1 MRERRK
7 EKRVGRQGGDAARG
21 PYGPHQASRAAGGA
35 PGPRLRR
42 SLSAL
47 LQPYLLAILAAMLLT
62 LAFPPMEV
70 SWLAC
75 VAPAP
80 LLVMAI
86 RTRRPRT
93 VFLAGWL
100 GGLVFFILNMHWIW
114 PITAAGCIALI
125 PYLALYWAVFAWALR
140 RIREV
145 LPVPLT
151 VLAPVLWVPLEYLR
165 AWLLTGLPWVFLGHT
180 QYENIALIQ
189 VADVLGAYGLSFLV
203 MMAAGLVTDLLT
215 VPLVVRRTAPPGRD
229 REAAGAPEARQGSP
243 RPEDAGPARAARSH
257 FSRVL
262 AAMILLTVAAW
273 AGTVAYGLWR
283 LGQPTKRPGPVV
295 ATVQTC
301 VPQEVKLEA
310 RLRQIQ
316 ELEQRMLQEQV
327 DLTAAALAEA
337 RRKDLQVDLV
347 CWPETMVPGIQN
359 QEFLE
364 ADLAARLQDRD
375 VAETFSFA
383 QERSRRYWQKIRDT
397 AAGAGCPILFGAHA
411 VHIEG
416 AYRLPG
422 GGYMTRGPRYNSAF
436 LMAPGSKP
444 FAAEHAYAKAH
455 LVPFGEYVPFKQ
467 SWPWLHGL
475 LGGFTPYDYD
485 YSLTPGAHD
494 PAPFVLKY
502 GGAEARF
509 QVPICYEDA
518 MPYRVREMVRSD
530 DPARAKAV
538 DFLVNISNDG
548 WFNGSVELD
557 QHLNLCVFRAVEN
570 RVPIVRS
577 VNTGISAII
586 DPEGRIETVVEKG
599 GNRRY
604 ISGQTVGRLTLDDRA
619 APYTRIG
626 DAFAM
631 ACAAAAGA
639 LAATALGRTVFRRKE
654 AGA

>member
-1 MRERRK
+1 M
-7 EKRVGRQGGDAARG
+7 
-21 PYGPHQASRAAGGA
+21 
-35 PGPRLRR
+35 
-42 SLSAL
+42 AL
-47 LQPYLLAILAAMLLT
+47 
-62 LAFPPMEV
+62 
-70 SWLAC
+70 
-75 VAPAP
+75 
-80 LLVMAI
+80 

-189 VADVLGAYGLSFLV
+189 ISDALGAYGLSFLV
-203 MMAAGLVTDLLT
+203 MMTAGLVTDLLT
-215 VPLVVRRTAPPGRD
+215 VPLVVRRAAPPSRD
-229 REAAGAPEARQGSP
+229 REVAGAPEAPQGSP
-243 RPEDAGPARAARSH
+243 RPEDAAGLAPAARSH

-283 LGQPTKRPGPVV
+283 LGQPTKHPGPVV

-310 RLRQIQ
+310 RRRQIQ

-337 RRKDLQVDLV
+337 RRKDLQIDLI

-375 VAETFSFA
+375 VADTFSFA
-383 QERSRRYWQKIRDT
+383 QERSRQYWQKVRDT

-436 LMAPGSKP
+436 LVAPASKP
-444 FAAEHAYAKAH
+444 FVAEHAYAKAH
-455 LVPFGEYVPFKQ
+455 LVPFGEYVPFRQ

-557 QHLNLCVFRAVEN
+557 QHLALCVFRAVEN

-586 DPEGRIETVVEKG
+586 DPEGRLSTVVEKG

-639 LAATALGRTVFRRKE
+639 LAATALGLTVLRRKE